1 MASYMESWDQ
11 FFVQAIEQG
20 LGVKGSLSEEEREF
34 LLTPMEQL
42 SDSAKL
48 SPHQAKTL
56 NYKAVAALTVAYKQ
70 DTTGKNKQMAGS
82 WSEMNKLLYKQ
93 SKCVVSGIVQNW
105 YLSEGRKLEKKVV
118 GLFSKP
124 DW

>member
-1 MASYMESWDQ
+1 MASDPWDE
-11 FFVQAIEQG
+11 FFVNAIEQG
-20 LGVKGSLSEEEREF
+20 LGGKGSLSDDEREI
-34 LLTPMEQL
+34 LLTPAEYL
-42 SDSAKL
+42 SSSALVTPDRVK
-48 SPHQAKTL
+48 AL
-56 NYKAVAALTVAYKQ
+56 NDKAVVALTVAYKQ
-70 DTTGKNKQMAGS
+70 DTTGKDKEMALF
-82 WSEMNKLLYKQ
+82 WNDENKLLYKH

>member
-1 MASYMESWDQ
+1 MASDSWDK
-11 FFVQAIEQG
+11 FFVDRIEQG
-20 LGVKGSLSEEEREF
+20 LGGKSFLSDDEREI
-34 LLTPMEQL
+34 LLTPVEYL
-42 SDSAKL
+42 SSSAKAT
-48 SPHQAKTL
+48 PDRVKTL
-56 NYKAVAALTVAYKQ
+56 NDKAVVALTVAYKQ
-70 DTTGKNKQMAGS
+70 DTTGKDKEMALIWNESNKI
-82 WSEMNKLLYKQ
+82 LYKH